1 MSTVK
6 LSELTQ
12 ATSVNETDILILENT
27 TKTQKATVSL
37 LASKFS
43 SIINIDNIKNRI
55 NNLESKITSKAEIN
69 HKHTTSDITDLN
81 IPTVPTKLSQLTND
95 KNFVTSSEVDTKIAN
110 ISTGG
115 SVDLSNYYTK
125 SETFSQTEVLQKIN
139 SVYESTLIPIIDLS
153 FDSGTSYTIQAGKLY
168 SFGKKTTL
176 DIELQAPPSSRF
188 INEYMC
194 QFISGSTPTEFTYP
208 DSVHFVQDVN
218 IEANKLYQVSIIN
231 NVGVIGG
238 ADNE

>member
-139 SVYESTLIPIIDLS
+139 SVYESTLIPIID
-153 FDSGTSYTIQAGKLY
+153 
-168 SFGKKTTL
+168 
-176 DIELQAPPSSRF
+176 
-188 INEYMC
+188 
-194 QFISGSTPTEFTYP
+194 
-208 DSVHFVQDVN
+208 
-218 IEANKLYQVSIIN
+218 
-231 NVGVIGG
+231 
-238 ADNE
+238 